1 MLATI
6 NQQPVEFT
14 EGDTILEA
22 ARRSGIFI
30 PTLCEFSALN
40 HRPGTCRMCLVEVMR
55 ADGSHHVVTA
65 CETRLVE
72 GDVVD
77 TCSHKV
83 RRMQKLQAELLFSD
97 HCETCSGCARHGACE
112 LQKVAR
118 IVGLDVT
125 RLSGRLATRPI
136 ETDASAN
143 GLVFTPDKCIRCLR
157 CIEACRQVQGIGV
170 IKLDHTG
177 TNAAV
182 SFDGRW
188 GDSQTCIQ
196 CGQCGL
202 VCPTGA
208 LAVKDQTDRALDWF
222 DDPTVKTVVQFAP
235 AVRVTIGEN
244 VGARPGENLQGL
256 IVAALKKLGADFV
269 MDTRWSADVTI
280 MEEGTELL
288 ERLRRQ
294 QAEGVLGEHPDTMF
308 TSCCPG
314 WINHVEKNR
323 PDMIPHISSTRSPQ
337 AIFGALAKTWLPKTL
352 GIAPERIRSISIM
365 PCTAKKD
372 EAVRELLKHEGVQD
386 VDLVLTVQE
395 FAAMLERRGID
406 LMSLE
411 PADFDSPFMSE
422 GSGAAQLFAT
432 TGGVMEAALRTVSA
446 LAGGP
451 DLGRIAFQPVRGLA
465 NFKEAEVDTKVFGKL
480 RIAVVHGMRA
490 ADEVIEL
497 VRSGRSPYHFVEV
510 MACPGGCVGGG
521 GTARGILWRRT
532 LDRRQTAV
540 YDTDAAMKVRAS
552 HENEDVA
559 KLYREFLGKPGS
571 ELAHELLH
579 CGYEARERRAEKP
592 DYQTIESA
600 VELASV

>member
-6 NQQPVEFT
+6 NLQPVEFT
-14 EGDTILEA
+14 EGETILEV
-22 ARRSGIFI
+22 ARRTGTFI
-30 PTLCEFSALN
+30 PTLCEFAALN
-40 HRPGTCRMCLVEVMR
+40 HRPGTCRMCLVEVTR
-55 ADGSHHVVTA
+55 ADGTSRVVTA

-77 TCSHKV
+77 TYSHKV

-118 IVGLDVT
+118 VVGLDVT
-125 RLSGRLATRPI
+125 RLSGRLATRPV

-182 SFDGRW
+182 SFGGPW
-188 GDSQTCIQ
+188 GESETCIQ
-196 CGQCGL
+196 CGQCAL

-222 DDPTVKTVVQFAP
+222 DDPAVTTVVQFAP
-235 AVRVTIGEN
+235 AVRVTIGESI
-244 VGARPGENLQGL
+244 GARPGENLQGR
-256 IVAALKKLGADFV
+256 IVAALRKLGADCV

-294 QAEGVLGEHPDTMF
+294 KEAGTLHGHPDTMF

-314 WINHVEKNR
+314 WINHIEKNR

-352 GIAPERIRSISIM
+352 GIPAERIRSISIM

-372 EAVRELLKHEGVQD
+372 EAARELLKHAY
-386 VDLVLTVQE
+386 
-395 FAAMLERRGID
+395 FCRKIKRPI
-406 LMSLE
+406 
-411 PADFDSPFMSE
+411 
-422 GSGAAQLFAT
+422 
-432 TGGVMEAALRTVSA
+432 
-446 LAGGP
+446 
-451 DLGRIAFQPVRGLA
+451 
-465 NFKEAEVDTKVFGKL
+465 K
-480 RIAVVHGMRA
+480 
-490 ADEVIEL
+490 
-497 VRSGRSPYHFVEV
+497 
-510 MACPGGCVGGG
+510 
-521 GTARGILWRRT
+521 
-532 LDRRQTAV
+532 
-540 YDTDAAMKVRAS
+540 
-552 HENEDVA
+552 
-559 KLYREFLGKPGS
+559 
-571 ELAHELLH
+571 
-579 CGYEARERRAEKP
+579 
-592 DYQTIESA
+592 
-600 VELASV
+600 